1 MKIKTVFITAVLV
14 IGAGAATSY
23 YVKRSQ
29 ETHAKKVEVIA
40 VPSVNSAEYS
50 MMDSGTISG
59 TIVSKD
65 TQVVTLDTSHE
76 LVDVYVQQGDR
87 VKKGD
92 KLLEYD
98 MLGDELKA
106 EMEELTKLGLELSL
120 EGMKKDLEILKSGR
134 MPESMGGG
142 DGGDDSSDASS
153 DEDDE
158 DDGIDFSGGDDDDD
172 DVDPG
177 LDANGRS
184 VNASVQWRGGGAV
197 AAADTLAEEFTD
209 WDSVGEASADSETS
223 WTRESLTKALM
234 EKGLLAQPVGDE
246 EEQTTPQ
253 EGQFLDDSIVD
264 LLLSGAVDDDVIDA
278 ILNGDIDPAAL
289 EVLLN
294 GEESDSPEETALSL
308 QELFDSISQQESGTT
323 PDAIPAADGD
333 EPADGLFAAEDEEA
347 ENPAVIQDGLFNENA
362 DSEAAAPA
370 LIATAEEGSV
380 GLISE
385 EEETDPAATDV
396 PDGEDEA
403 PSTWEELPDYSDY
416 GESDYDPGAIVADP
430 DNPDSPIYDI
440 ADNDIPLDVEDETD
454 DTATYDII
462 EAINVFLSDVNDIT
476 IAVDGG
482 WDVIPDQIEAI
493 NAAIELFCNSFAE
506 AEQRETT
513 DLYGEHVV
521 VTSYVVSEE
530 VREQVGDAT
539 ATVLQEAYDRLS
551 AYHFIHTM
559 LTLNP
564 ENLSGAD
571 VDMEWLTENEG
582 ALKAAVLELA
592 ALPESMWIYNPDTG
606 EYQFSNLYS
615 SLNDLV
621 FSGDSMLGFLK
632 KAVSVSNNNS
642 VMEER
647 TDIPPVVTSKGKF
660 YNLGQPTDT
669 GDEEGDEG
677 YGFTAEE
684 LAEAIKEQE
693 KNIKETE
700 LQIREAELGIQ
711 EYKKILDGKIVYATM
726 DGIVKSAGS
735 SGSESS
741 SAFITITGKE
751 GLYVRGTVNE
761 LALDTVKVGDT
772 ITGTSYETGSSF
784 TAEIVEISEYP
795 DDSANSYYGGYGEE
809 NTNSSYYPFLAYIE
823 DAEGLEVDTYVD
835 LSLSENGFTDSGD
848 PEISNGLC
856 LEEFFIRKD
865 NSGRSYCYVLGKD
878 GLLEKRYLEIGANI
892 WGYITIKSGLTPDDY
907 IAFPYG
913 KGVEEGAQTVKVESL
928 SAVDGEEF

>member
-1 MKIKTVFITAVLV
+1 MKIKTVFITAVLIV
-14 IGAGAATSY
+14 GAGTATSY

-29 ETHAKKVEVIA
+29 ETNAKKVEVVP

-76 LVDVYVQQGDR
+76 LVNVYVQQGDR

-142 DGGDDSSDASS
+142 ESGDVDDSSS
-153 DEDDE
+153 
-158 DDGIDFSGGDDDDD
+158 DDDDD
-172 DVDPG
+172 DGIGISGDDSDDEDVDTG

-184 VNASVQWRGGGAV
+184 VNSSVQRRGGGAV
-197 AAADTLAEEFTD
+197 AAADTLAEEYSD
-209 WDSVGEASADSETS
+209 WESLEAASGLPGSS

-234 EKGLLAQPVGDE
+234 ERGLLAQPVDDE
-246 EEQTTPQ
+246 DEQSSPQ
-253 EGQFLDDSIVD
+253 EGALLDDSIVD
-264 LLLSGAVDDDVIDA
+264 LLLSGAVGNEVIDA

-289 EVLLN
+289 EALLN
-294 GEESDSPEETALSL
+294 EGESDSSDETVLSL
-308 QELFDSISQQESGTT
+308 QELFASINQQENGTI
-323 PDAIPAADGD
+323 PDAIPAADGE
-333 EPADGLFAAEDEEA
+333 EPADGLFASEGEA
-347 ENPAVIQDGLFNENA
+347 DGESAAIQDGLFNESAAGVA
-362 DSEAAAPA
+362 DAPA
-370 LIATAEEGSV
+370 LIATGEGE
-380 GLISE
+380 G
-385 EEETDPAATDV
+385 V
-396 PDGEDEA
+396 PIPTGEDETDEGPYNA
-403 PSTWEELPDYSDY
+403 WESLPEWSDF

-430 DNPDSPIYDI
+430 ENPNSPIYDI
-440 ADNDIPLDVEDETD
+440 ADNDIALDVEEESEGTS
-454 DTATYDII
+454 YDII
-462 EAINVFLSDVNDIT
+462 EAINSFLSDVNDIT
-476 IAVDGG
+476 IAVDSG
-482 WDVIPDQIEAI
+482 WDAIPGQIEAI
-493 NAAIELFCNSFAE
+493 NAAMEVFCGSFAE

-513 DLYGEHVV
+513 DLFGEHVV
-521 VTSYVVSEE
+521 VTGYVVSEE
-530 VREQVGDAT
+530 VRQQVGDAT
-539 ATVLQEAYDRLS
+539 ADALQEAFDRLT
-551 AYHFIHTM
+551 AYHFINTM

-564 ENLSGAD
+564 ENMSGSD
-571 VDMEWLTENEG
+571 VDLEWLTQNEG
-582 ALKAAVLELA
+582 DLRAAVLELA
-592 ALPESMWIYNPDTG
+592 ALPESIWLYNPSTG
-606 EYQFSNLYS
+606 EFQFRSLYGAM
-615 SLNDLV
+615 NDLV
-621 FSGDSMLGFLK
+621 FSGDSMIGFLK

-647 TDIPPVVTSKGKF
+647 TDIPPVVTSKGQF
-660 YNLGQPTDT
+660 YNPNQPKDT
-669 GDEEGDEG
+669 GDDDGDDG
-677 YGFTAEE
+677 SGFTAEE

-711 EYKKILDGKIVYATM
+711 EYKKILDGKIVYAKM
-726 DGIVKSAGS
+726 DGIVKSTGS
-735 SGSESS
+735 TESGSGG
-741 SAFITITGKE
+741 AFITITGRE

-795 DDSANSYYGGYGEE
+795 DESANSFYGGYGEE

-823 DAEGLEVDTYVD
+823 DAEGLEVDSYVD
-835 LSLSENGFTDSGD
+835 LSLSENGFIDSGD
-848 PEISNGLC
+848 PEMSNGLC

>member
-1 MKIKTVFITAVLV
+1 MKIKTVFITAVLIV
-14 IGAGAATSY
+14 GAGTATSY

-29 ETHAKKVEVIA
+29 ETNAKKVEVVP

-76 LVDVYVQQGDR
+76 LVNVYVQQGDR

-142 DGGDDSSDASS
+142 ESGDVDDSSS
-153 DEDDE
+153 
-158 DDGIDFSGGDDDDD
+158 DDDDD
-172 DVDPG
+172 DGIGISGDDSDDEDVDTG

-184 VNASVQWRGGGAV
+184 VNSSVQRRGGGAV
-197 AAADTLAEEFTD
+197 AAADTLAEEYSD
-209 WDSVGEASADSETS
+209 WESLEAASGLPGSS

-234 EKGLLAQPVGDE
+234 ERGLLAQPVDDE
-246 EEQTTPQ
+246 DEQSSPQ
-253 EGQFLDDSIVD
+253 EGALLDDSIVD
-264 LLLSGAVDDDVIDA
+264 LLLSGAVGNEVIDA

-289 EVLLN
+289 EALLN
-294 GEESDSPEETALSL
+294 EGESDSSDETVLSL
-308 QELFDSISQQESGTT
+308 QELFASINQQENGTI
-323 PDAIPAADGD
+323 PDAIPAADG
-333 EPADGLFAAEDEEA
+333 EAPADGLFASEDEADGESA
-347 ENPAVIQDGLFNENA
+347 AIQDGLFNESAAGEA
-362 DSEAAAPA
+362 DAPA
-370 LIATAEEGSV
+370 LIATVEDSTALDPEEGQNNP
-380 GLISE
+380 
-385 EEETDPAATDV
+385 ETADV
-396 PDGEDEA
+396 SDGEDEA
-403 PSTWEELPDYSDY
+403 PSTWEALPDYSDF

-430 DNPDSPIYDI
+430 ENPNSPIYDI
-440 ADNDIPLDVEDETD
+440 ADNDIALDVEEESEG
-454 DTATYDII
+454 ASYDII
-462 EAINVFLSDVNDIT
+462 EAINSFLSDVNDIT
-476 IAVDGG
+476 IAVDSG
-482 WDVIPDQIEAI
+482 WEAIPGQIEAI
-493 NAAIELFCNSFAE
+493 NAAMEVFCGSFAE
-506 AEQRETT
+506 AEQREIT
-513 DLYGEHVV
+513 DLFGEHVV
-521 VTSYVVSEE
+521 VTGYVVSEE
-530 VREQVGDAT
+530 VRQQVGDAT
-539 ATVLQEAYDRLS
+539 ANALQEAFDRLT
-551 AYHFIHTM
+551 AYHFINTM

-564 ENLSGAD
+564 ENMSGSD
-571 VDMEWLTENEG
+571 VDLEWLTQNEG
-582 ALKAAVLELA
+582 ALRAAVLELA
-592 ALPESMWIYNPDTG
+592 ALPESVWVYNPSTG
-606 EYQFSNLYS
+606 EFQFGSLYGAM
-615 SLNDLV
+615 NDLV
-621 FSGDSMLGFLK
+621 FSGDSMIGFLK
-632 KAVSVSNNNS
+632 KAVSVSNSNS

-647 TDIPPVVTSKGKF
+647 TDIPPVVTSKGQF
-660 YNLGQPTDT
+660 YNPNQPKDT
-669 GDEEGDEG
+669 GDDDGDDG
-677 YGFTAEE
+677 SGFTAEE

-711 EYKKILDGKIVYATM
+711 EYKKILDGKIVYAKM
-726 DGIVKSAGS
+726 DGIVKSTGS
-735 SGSESS
+735 TESS
-741 SAFITITGKE
+741 SGGAFITITGKA

-761 LALDTVKVGDT
+761 LALDTVRIGDT

-795 DDSANSYYGGYGEE
+795 DESANSFYGGYGEE

-823 DAEGLEVDTYVD
+823 DAEGLEVDSYVD

-848 PEISNGLC
+848 PEMSNGLC

-892 WGYITIKSGLTPDDY
+892 WGYITIKSGLTPDDF